1 MFYFKIKKFYQQT
14 ISQIFFFTRVINVDR
29 ISSKGKKKRL
39 KLDIK
44 IIMKKYFKD
53 LLENKNFPI
62 MEAL

>member
-1 MFYFKIKKFYQQT
+1 
-14 ISQIFFFTRVINVDR
+14 VDR